1 MQIAAACDE
10 NTIGV
15 AAILGTTYTGAF
27 DDVAGVDAAISCAK
41 FRHCALHEHKKCL
54 LPSEQRGPPYSA
66 FAKHGIDCSRP
77 QHAV

>member
-27 DDVAGVDAAISCAK
+27 DDVAGIDAAISCAK
-41 FRHCALHEHKKCL
+41 FRHCTLHEQK
-54 LPSEQRGPPYSA
+54 ST
-66 FAKHGIDCSRP
+66 GIRADRSSLTGVCEA
-77 QHAV
+77 QL